1 MQIFVKESRTYVIN
15 VEKNDT
21 IISVKEKIQDL
32 DAIPVKFLSLVYVG
46 YVLDDDRTLAD
57 YRIEKDATITYRARL
72 GPEQMQ

>member
-32 DAIPVKFLSLVYVG
+32 DAIPVKYLSLVYAG
-46 YVLDDDRTLAD
+46 HVLEDARTLAD
-57 YRIEKDATITYRARL
+57 YLIEREATITYRVRL
-72 GPEQMQ
+72 VPEQTQ